1 MRSPRAG
8 KIFKINLF
16 EMTVVFKWKENFV
29 EFCLLMTQEQ
39 LQSNVSF

>member
-16 EMTVVFKWKENFV
+16 EMTVVFKVKEDFE
-29 EFCLLMTQEQ
+29 EFCQIMTQEQ
-39 LQSNVSF
+39 FQSNVSF